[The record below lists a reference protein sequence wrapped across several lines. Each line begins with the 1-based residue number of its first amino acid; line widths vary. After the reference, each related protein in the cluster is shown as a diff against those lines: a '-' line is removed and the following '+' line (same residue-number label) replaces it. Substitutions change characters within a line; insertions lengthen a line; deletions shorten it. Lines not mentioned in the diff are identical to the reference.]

1 MPSDVGI
8 NAVSTLGGVTGRGF
22 MPGRSGNPN
31 GRPKG
36 DVQALAR
43 QHTERAILTLV
54 ESLDDPKLKV
64 QAAVALLD
72 RGWGKPVQEIAS
84 ENGDTVTFLHLVAMR
99 AFSDEL
105 NAQRVVDGNVV
116 ADATN
121 DTPNAPRNLM
131 EPATE

>member
-1 MPSDVGI
+1 
-8 NAVSTLGGVTGRGF
+8 
-22 MPGRSGNPN
+22 
-31 GRPKG
+31 
-36 DVQALAR
+36 
-43 QHTERAILTLV
+43 LTLV